1 MSDRDVQL
9 EELPTRTQMVLRG
22 GRNWTAI
29 LFFGM
34 LSLLHFS
41 ISIPSFLRGHWE
53 GYLSFGFAIIFACV
67 TAISYVSRYQMT
79 INADSRTVHLR
90 TGSRYLC
97 FERFIPFANVHAVR
111 LMLMSSSKPCDW
123 RIELICDEEDIEC
136 PPTHVPRQEAL
147 YLAMALGV
155 ELIKVSPDEAEE
167 STGRLDSL

>member
-9 EELPTRTQMVLRG
+9 EELTRTTEMVLRS

-29 LFFGM
+29 VFFAM

-53 GYLSFGFAIIFACV
+53 GYLSFAFALTFALV
-67 TAISYVSRYQMT
+67 TGVCWVSRYEMA
-79 INADSRTVHLR
+79 ILPEPRIVRLR
-90 TGSRYLC
+90 TGFRYLC
-97 FERFIPFANVHAVR
+97 FERFIPFSNVHAVR
-111 LMLMSSSKPCDW
+111 LMLMSSSKPSDW
-123 RIELICDEEDIEC
+123 RIELLCDGEDIEC

-147 YLAMALGV
+147 YLAMAMNV
-155 ELIKVSPDEAEE
+155 ELIKVSPDDMHE